1 MNCQGVL
8 VLKNGS
14 SSTTLYEISDLVVK
28 IPTAGGL
35 ASRCREYICD
45 QDEDADIIISEEEY
59 KLDNWPT
66 LSEEDAIYLES
77 GFQFYRKLLAFDGMM
92 LHSSAVELDGKAFL
106 FSGPCGVGK
115 STHTGIWKEIH
126 GDKAII
132 INDDKPALRAFDEG
146 WFAYGTPWCGKDGI
160 NANRKAK
167 LAGIC
172 FLKQGTENSIRKL
185 SKIEA
190 LRMILSQ
197 TAHKFRQEER
207 LDLKLNLVER
217 LINDIP
223 IYELTNNA
231 TQESA
236 ILSYETMRRGAEEAG
251 L

>member
-1 MNCQGVL
+1 M
-8 VLKNGS
+8 
-14 SSTTLYEISDLVVK
+14 LYKISEILAS
-28 IPTAGGL
+28 IPAAGGL
-35 ASRCREYICD
+35 DSRCKEYICE
-45 QDEDADIIISEEEY
+45 QDKIADIIISEDEY
-59 KLDNWPT
+59 RIDNWPT
-66 LSEEDAIYLES
+66 LSEEGAVYLES
-77 GFQFYRKLLAFDGMM
+77 GFQFYRKLLDFNGMM
-92 LHSSAVELDGKAFL
+92 LHASAVELDYEAYL

-115 STHTGIWKEIH
+115 STHTGIWKQIH

-132 INDDKPALRAFDEG
+132 INDDKPALRVFDEG
-146 WFAYGTPWCGKDGI
+146 WYAYGTPWCGKDGI

-185 SKIEA
+185 AKLEA

-197 TAHKFRQEER
+197 TANKFKHEER

-231 TQESA
+231 TLESA
-236 ILSYETMRRGAEEAG
+236 MLSYETMRRGAEEAG

>member
-1 MNCQGVL
+1 MLC
-8 VLKNGS
+8 
-14 SSTTLYEISDLVVK
+14 K
-28 IPTAGGL
+28 IANLFVEVPSVGGL
-35 ASRCREYICD
+35 SSRARKYICN
-45 QDEDADIIISEEEY
+45 QNRKADIIISEEEY
-59 KLDNWPT
+59 KLNNWPT

-77 GFQFYRKLLAFDGMM
+77 GFQFYRKLLAFNGMM
-92 LHSSAVELDGKAFL
+92 LHASAVEIDGKAFL

-126 GDKAII
+126 GDMAVI
-132 INDDKPALRAFDEG
+132 INDDKPALRVFDEG

-160 NANRKAK
+160 NANRMAK
-167 LAGIC
+167 IAGIC
-172 FLKQGTENSIRKL
+172 FLKQGTENCIRRL

-190 LRMILSQ
+190 FRMVMSQ
-197 TAHKFRQEER
+197 TGHKFKQEDR

-231 TQESA
+231 TPESA